1 LVVGS
6 YGNDLALVVLLLM
19 FLEEWVIHEFLDG
32 GALIGVLLQALIQ
45 KVPHLC
51 GYAEVGRDLYLVLH
65 YLDQLFLASY
75 LEGVLPHHHLV
86 HHYAD
91 RPNIDLLV
99 IFTSF

>member
-51 GYAEVGRDLYLVLH
+51 
-65 YLDQLFLASY
+65 
-75 LEGVLPHHHLV
+75 
-86 HHYAD
+86 
-91 RPNIDLLV
+91 
-99 IFTSF
+99 